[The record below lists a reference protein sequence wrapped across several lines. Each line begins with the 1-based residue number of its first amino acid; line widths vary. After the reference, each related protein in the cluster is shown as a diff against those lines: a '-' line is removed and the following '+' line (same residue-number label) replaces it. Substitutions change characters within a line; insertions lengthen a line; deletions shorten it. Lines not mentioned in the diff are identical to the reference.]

1 MIKVKA
7 LIAVFDVENGHKG
20 FGFVEIGQEF
30 EVSEARLTQL
40 LEYKAVEV
48 VTVATEKLKSK

>member
-7 LIAVFDVENGHKG
+7 LIAVFDVENGQKG

-30 EVSEARLTQL
+30 EVSEQRLNQL

-48 VTVATEKLKSK
+48 VTVATDKPKSK

>member
-7 LIAVFDVENGHKG
+7 LIALFDVEKGHKG

-30 EVSEARLTQL
+30 EVSEERLTQL
-40 LEYKAVEV
+40 LEYKAVEL
-48 VTVATEKLKSK
+48 VAVAPEKIKSK